1 MEKENS
7 MKALLMLLLTLT
19 LNAKICYS
27 ATQEP
32 MYITTTEKGLMVK
45 YNNLIYELNYIE
57 TITRPDKVVVK
68 RYRNTLGS
76 AEIAIYDNYTKG
88 LYLFTMPNS
97 VLLRKPFINCE

>member
-1 MEKENS
+1 
-7 MKALLMLLLTLT
+7 MKALLILLLTLT
-19 LNAKICYS
+19 LNAEICYS
-27 ATQEP
+27 TTQEP

-57 TITRPDKVVVK
+57 TITRKTDKVLVK

-76 AEIAIYDNYTKG
+76 AEIAVYDNYTKG
-88 LYLFTMPNS
+88 LYLFTMPNG